1 MRSCMDWRSVTFD
14 WNRARAFLVTAEEGS
29 FSAAARALGI
39 SQPTV
44 GRQVA
49 ALEDELDVTLFER
62 VGSGLA
68 LTEAGADLVE
78 HVRAMGEAANRVSL
92 TAAGRATTIAGPVI
106 IAASEVAAAHTLPP
120 LIADIRARYP
130 AVQVEIVAS
139 TGVSDLQRREA
150 DIAVRNFRPQAEGLV
165 ARKVAEDRARLYATP
180 GYLQSIGDPQTP
192 AALSRADFIGF
203 DKTPALMQGLNA
215 LGLSLT
221 LDRFVLV
228 SGNQLAQWALCKAG
242 LGVAIMPESVA
253 DADPAVVRALESL
266 PPFPVPIW
274 LTTHRELRTS
284 RRIRAVFDLLAA
296 GLAERLGGDAGR

>member
-1 MRSCMDWRSVTFD
+1 MDWRSVTFD
-14 WNRARAFLVTAEEGS
+14 WNRARAFLVTSEEGS
-29 FSAAARALGI
+29 FSAAARALGL

-49 ALEDELDVTLFER
+49 GLEAELDVTLFER
-62 VGSGLA
+62 VGHSLV

-78 HVRAMGEAANRVSL
+78 HVRAMGEAANRLSL

-106 IAASEVAAAHTLPP
+106 IAASEVAAAYTLPP
-120 LIADIRARYP
+120 LIARIRAAYP
-130 AVQVEIVAS
+130 AVQIEIVAS
-139 TGVSDLQRREA
+139 IDVSDLQRREA
-150 DIAVRNFRPQAEGLV
+150 DIAVRNFRPQGEGLV

-180 GYLQSIGDPQTP
+180 GYLERIGHPQT
-192 AALSRADFIGF
+192 AEALSQADFIGF
-203 DKTPALMQGLNA
+203 DNTAALMQGLNS
-215 LGLSLT
+215 LGLTLT
-221 LDRFVLV
+221 LDRFVLT

-253 DADPAVVRALESL
+253 DADPEVVCALDTL

-284 RRIRAVFDLLAA
+284 RRIRAVFDLLAE
-296 GLAERLGGDAGR
+296 GLAERFEGGAR